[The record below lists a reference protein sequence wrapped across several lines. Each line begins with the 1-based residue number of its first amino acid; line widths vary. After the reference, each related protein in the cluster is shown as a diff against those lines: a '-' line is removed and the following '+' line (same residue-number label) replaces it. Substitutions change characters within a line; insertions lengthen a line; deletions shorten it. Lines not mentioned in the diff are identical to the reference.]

1 MSNLSTLKQKVEE
14 MQAEIERLDAEERE
28 PEIPV
33 GTLCWLWDDVNGK
46 DPELNILDMI
56 RRNKE
61 SRYIYG
67 GTTENWKHAR
77 IANDIP
83 GVMVWEK
90 HDGGPCPVDGECTV
104 FAIYNGD
111 PSLASSVIGSARGR
125 TWGRITAYAIINK
138 AEWME

>member
-14 MQAEIERLDAEERE
+14 MQAEIERLEAEDRE

-33 GTLCWLWDDVNGK
+33 GTLCWFWDGVNSNV
-46 DPELNILDMI
+46 NINTYNGPSALPNDEI
-56 RRNKE
+56 RHLSE
-61 SRYIYG
+61 SGY
-67 GTTENWKHAR
+67 TWMHAR

-90 HDGGPCPVDGECTV
+90 HDGGPCPVDGGVMIVTTSKAGTTDV
-104 FAIYNGD
+104 G
-111 PSLASSVIGSARGR
+111 GSG
-125 TWGRITAYAIINK
+125 TFYWQNVTAYAIINK